1 MIKLLI
7 ISLFA
12 TTALVC
18 CKTTQQPVVTVPI
31 EYKERIVERLV
42 PVELPV
48 DSANILALFECN
60 DLNQVIMKELTEVK
74 SKRIQSLFSF
84 NAGQLKYSAKTDLD
98 TVYVKGK
105 DIYIYRDVPVYIN
118 VPGPEVNVLT
128 KWQSTQIMGGRL
140 FFGIILAFGIYKLV
154 RWKFKTL

>member
-84 NAGQLKYSAKTDLD
+84 NAGQLKYNFKSALD
-98 TVYVKGK
+98 TVYLPAK
-105 DIYIYRDVPVYIN
+105 DSIVSRDVPIYVN
-118 VPGPEVNVLT
+118 VPGPEVNKLT
-128 KWQSTQIMGGRL
+128 KWQSTQIMAGRL
-140 FFGIILAFGIYKLV
+140 FIGLILLFGIYKFV
-154 RWKFKTL
+154 QWKFKTV